1 MSGPVCAICWIVVSN
16 SFRYASQS
24 IIMTTSPGLPR
35 VDGQSGASAFENT
48 AAVRQRQLAEAEAGE
63 REHGVRDRRSH
74 RRDARLADASRWSG
88 ALRDVHG
95 DPVGRLRDA
104 RQSVIVGTLLHG

>member
-24 IIMTTSPGLPR
+24 IIMTTTPGLPR

-74 RRDARLADASRWSG
+74 RRDAPLAHASRAG
-88 ALRDVHG
+88 AALRDVHR
-95 DPVGRLRDA
+95 DPGGRLPHA
-104 RQSVIVGTLLHG
+104 PPAVIV